1 MAERLVTVLRIANTQ
16 CDLVEHLKS
25 EVMNLQSNLIA
36 KQKRVIDLQ
45 SELINKKDKNLH
57 GLKDA
62 VVSSIGGSVQTQLI
76 IIGSCINFSD
86 KVR

>member
-36 KQKRVIDLQ
+36 KQKRVIDLR
-45 SELINKKDKNLH
+45 SELINEKDKNLR

-62 VVSSIGGSVQTQLI
+62 VVSSIGGSV
-76 IIGSCINFSD
+76 
-86 KVR
+86 